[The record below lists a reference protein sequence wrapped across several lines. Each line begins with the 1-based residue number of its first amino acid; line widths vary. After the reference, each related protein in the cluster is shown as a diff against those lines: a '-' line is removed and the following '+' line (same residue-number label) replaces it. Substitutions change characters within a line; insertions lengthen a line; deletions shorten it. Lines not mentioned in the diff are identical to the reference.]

1 MFWKTIFDRLDFFAL
16 ENRIPKI
23 RICKHQGEFVQ
34 DFFIHHKHPQKPR
47 NLVARGLVILLLI
60 GMDSHALPLNLG
72 GVYTAEAE
80 ITTETDGRTKVVP
93 SLKLSLKLELTDL
106 DGILKGNLTATTR
119 NSFVPLTFVFE
130 FNGKLSNSLMRLKV
144 NVGICLEYPSM
155 TLEAKINAD
164 GTIEI
169 SPSSQVVKCNFER
182 VRISLL
188 RRVFFV
194 HEIKK

>member
-1 MFWKTIFDRLDFFAL
+1 M
-16 ENRIPKI
+16 
-23 RICKHQGEFVQ
+23 Q
-34 DFFIHHKHPQKPR
+34 DFLTNHKHPWQPR

-60 GMDSHALPLNLG
+60 GFATDSHALPLNLG
-72 GVYTAEAE
+72 GAYTADSE
-80 ITTETDGRTKVVP
+80 ITTETEGSTKVVP
-93 SLKLSLKLELTDL
+93 SLKLSLKLEFTDL

-119 NSFVPLTFVFE
+119 NSLLPLTFVFG

-164 GTIEI
+164 GTIEV
-169 SPSSQVVKCNFER
+169 PQSSQVVNCNFEP

-194 HEIKK
+194 HELTKK